1 MGEPRPAVE
10 TALRALRARDRS
22 VSELESRLQRRG
34 VGTTEQRETL
44 ELLSRLGYVDDER
57 FARSRAE
64 SLARRNCGDE
74 MIRADL
80 EGRGVAAGR
89 IDAALAEL
97 ESERERAER
106 IVASR
111 GSQRE
116 DGTVPGGAWLLART
130 RSRRV
135 VAPDEAEAVD

>member
-1 MGEPRPAVE
+1 VSEPRPAVE
-10 TALRALRARDRS
+10 SALRALRARDRS
-22 VSELESRLQRRG
+22 VFELESRLERRG

-74 MIRADL
+74 MIRVDL
-80 EGRGVAAGR
+80 EGRGVAAGFV
-89 IDAALAEL
+89 DAALAGL
-97 ESERERAER
+97 ESERERARR

-111 GSQRE
+111 GRSTTTARFLAARGFSE
-116 DGTVPGGAWLLART
+116 DAVET
-130 RSRRV
+130 V
-135 VAPDEAEAVD
+135 VAPEEIEAVD

>member
-1 MGEPRPAVE
+1 VGEPRPAVE

-22 VSELESRLQRRG
+22 VFELESRLQQRG

-44 ELLSRLGYVDDER
+44 ELLARLGYVDDER

-80 EGRGVAAGR
+80 ESRGVAAER
-89 IDAALAEL
+89 IDAALAGL
-97 ESERERAER
+97 EPEPERAER
-106 IVASR
+106 IVARR
-111 GSQRE
+111 GWSAKTARFLAARGFSQDAVE
-116 DGTVPGGAWLLART
+116 T
-130 RSRRV
+130 V
-135 VAPDEAEAVD
+135 VAPEEAEAVD

>member
-1 MGEPRPAVE
+1 VAEPRPAVE

-22 VSELESRLQRRG
+22 VFELESRLQRHG

-44 ELLSRLGYVDDER
+44 ELLARLGYVDDER

-80 EGRGVAAGR
+80 EGRGVAAEQ
-89 IDAALAEL
+89 IDAALAGL
-97 ESERERAER
+97 ESERDRVER
-106 IVASR
+106 IVAGKGRSAKTARFLAAR
-111 GSQRE
+111 GFSDDSVE
-116 DGTVPGGAWLLART
+116 T
-130 RSRRV
+130 V
-135 VAPDEAEAVD
+135 VAPEEIEAVD

>member
-34 VGTTEQRETL
+34 VGSTEQRETL

-80 EGRGVAAGR
+80 EGRGVSAGFV
-89 IDAALAEL
+89 DAALAGL

-111 GSQRE
+111 GRSAKTARF
-116 DGTVPGGAWLLART
+116 LAARGFSDDSVET
-130 RSRRV
+130 V
-135 VAPDEAEAVD
+135 VAPEEVEAVD

>member
-1 MGEPRPAVE
+1 VGEPRPAVE

-22 VSELESRLQRRG
+22 VFELESRLQQRG

-44 ELLSRLGYVDDER
+44 ELLARLGYVDDER

-80 EGRGVAAGR
+80 ESRGVAAGR
-89 IDAALAEL
+89 IDAALAGL
-97 ESERERAER
+97 EPERERAER

-111 GSQRE
+111 GSSAKTARF
-116 DGTVPGGAWLLART
+116 LAARGFSQDAVET
-130 RSRRV
+130 V
-135 VAPDEAEAVD
+135 VAPEEAEAVD

>member
-1 MGEPRPAVE
+1 VSEPRPAVE

-22 VSELESRLQRRG
+22 VFELESRLERRG

-44 ELLSRLGYVDDER
+44 ELLSCLGYVDDER

-74 MIRADL
+74 MIRVDL
-80 EGRGVAAGR
+80 EGRGVEAR
-89 IDAALAEL
+89 FVDAALAGL
-97 ESERERAER
+97 ESERERAGR

-111 GSQRE
+111 GRSTTTARFLAARGFSE
-116 DGTVPGGAWLLART
+116 DAVET
-130 RSRRV
+130 V
-135 VAPDEAEAVD
+135 VAPEEIEAVD

>member
-1 MGEPRPAVE
+1 VSEPRPAVE

-22 VSELESRLQRRG
+22 VFELESRLERRG

-74 MIRADL
+74 MIRVDL
-80 EGRGVAAGR
+80 EGRGVEAGFV
-89 IDAALAEL
+89 DAALAGL
-97 ESERERAER
+97 ESERERAGR
-106 IVASR
+106 LVASR
-111 GSQRE
+111 GRSMTTARFLAARGFSE
-116 DGTVPGGAWLLART
+116 DAVET
-130 RSRRV
+130 V
-135 VAPDEAEAVD
+135 VAPEEIEAVD

>member
-1 MGEPRPAVE
+1 VGEPRPAVE

-64 SLARRNCGDE
+64 SLARRNCGNE

-80 EGRGVAAGR
+80 EGRGVSAGFV
-89 IDAALAEL
+89 DAALAGL
-97 ESERERAER
+97 APERERVGR

-111 GSQRE
+111 GRSAKTARF
-116 DGTVPGGAWLLART
+116 LAARGFSDDSVQT
-130 RSRRV
+130 V
-135 VAPDEAEAVD
+135 VAPEEVEAVD

>member
-10 TALRALRARDRS
+10 AALRALRARDRS

-44 ELLSRLGYVDDER
+44 ALLSRLGYVDDER
-57 FARSRAE
+57 FARSRAQ
-64 SLARRNCGDE
+64 SLARRNCGNE

-111 GSQRE
+111 GSSAKTARF
-116 DGTVPGGAWLLART
+116 LAAHGFSQDAVET
-130 RSRRV
+130 V

>member
-1 MGEPRPAVE
+1 ME

-22 VSELESRLQRRG
+22 VFEVESRLQRRG
-34 VGTTEQRETL
+34 VGTTDQRETL

-64 SLARRNCGDE
+64 LLARRNCGDE

-80 EGRGVAAGR
+80 EGRGVAAGL
-89 IDAALAEL
+89 IDAALAGL
-97 ESERERAER
+97 ESERERVGR

-111 GSQRE
+111 GRNAK
-116 DGTVPGGAWLLART
+116 TARFLAARGFSDDSIET
-130 RSRRV
+130 V
-135 VAPDEAEAVD
+135 VAPEEIEAVD

>member
-34 VGTTEQRETL
+34 FGTTEQRETL

-64 SLARRNCGDE
+64 SLAQRNCGNE

-80 EGRGVAAGR
+80 EGRGIATGLV
-89 IDAALAEL
+89 DAALAEL
-97 ESERERAER
+97 ESERERIGR

-111 GSQRE
+111 GR
-116 DGTVPGGAWLLART
+116 GAKTARFLAARGFSADSVET
-130 RSRRV
+130 V
-135 VAPDEAEAVD
+135 VAPDEVEAVD

>member
-1 MGEPRPAVE
+1 VGEPRPAVE

-22 VSELESRLQRRG
+22 VFELESRLQQRG
-34 VGTTEQRETL
+34 VGTTDQRETL
-44 ELLSRLGYVDDER
+44 ELLARLGYVDDER

-80 EGRGVAAGR
+80 ESRGVAAER
-89 IDAALAEL
+89 IDAALAGL

-111 GSQRE
+111 GSSAK
-116 DGTVPGGAWLLART
+116 TVRFLAARGFSQDAVET
-130 RSRRV
+130 V
-135 VAPDEAEAVD
+135 VAPEEAEAVD

>member
-1 MGEPRPAVE
+1 VAEPRPAVE

-22 VSELESRLQRRG
+22 VVELESRLQRRG

-80 EGRGVAAGR
+80 EGRGVAAEP
-89 IDAALAEL
+89 IDTALAGL
-97 ESERERAER
+97 ESERERVER

-111 GSQRE
+111 GRSAKTARF
-116 DGTVPGGAWLLART
+116 LAARGFSDDSIET
-130 RSRRV
+130 V
-135 VAPDEAEAVD
+135 VAPEEIEAVD